1 MHRQELRLWE
11 RVPGK
16 DHHSTLT
23 SMNNLTDVLAVGA
36 SSVLED
42 AQTEVGDCTEF
53 LWKVG
58 IDLTLRE
65 DQEVEA
71 VAGR

>member
-23 SMNNLTDVLAVGA
+23 SMNNLADVLGH
-36 SSVLED
+36 
-42 AQTEVGDCTEF
+42 QG
-53 LWKVG
+53 K
-58 IDLTLRE
+58 
-65 DQEVEA
+65 
-71 VAGR
+71 